1 MFWFHD
7 VYCLLNLIFQT
18 CTKRNF
24 GKGYAE
30 TAKFYR
36 GFCGRNRDG
45 KALVDAVIF
54 YLNMQF
60 PHRSALTFLD
70 RSGLSENHQGGKTG
84 GPLNFRKNRVR
95 REQRLQRAL
104 RIQRDRN
111 RWAWNRRVEI
121 LRYLCQGIRRQIRIR
136 RQITDIREHIRN
148 CREAMFFHS
157 VQNW

>member
-7 VYCLLNLIFQT
+7 VYCLLNLIVQT

-45 KALVDAVIF
+45 KVLVDAVIF

-70 RSGLSENHQGGKTG
+70 RSGLFENHQGGKTG
-84 GPLNFRKNRVR
+84 GVTLRMRILNSRVNSGARKSFG
-95 REQRLQRAL
+95 RLAQ
-104 RIQRDRN
+104 
-111 RWAWNRRVEI
+111 W
-121 LRYLCQGIRRQIRIR
+121 
-136 RQITDIREHIRN
+136 
-148 CREAMFFHS
+148 
-157 VQNW
+157 